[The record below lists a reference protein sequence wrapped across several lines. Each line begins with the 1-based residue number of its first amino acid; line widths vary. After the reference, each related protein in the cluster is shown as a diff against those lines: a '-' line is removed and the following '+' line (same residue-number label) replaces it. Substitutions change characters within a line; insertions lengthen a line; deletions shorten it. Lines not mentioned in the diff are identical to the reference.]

1 MERLRKLK
9 KGLAYLLS
17 MALVIGG
24 FYTNSLSAKAEDT
37 ANVSLIWAKFQEASD
52 PIEHEIATEEQ
63 RPEGKDMYAKVI
75 NGGTYTEQKEDKGLY
90 LYVNNAQVTNSVKNQ
105 NSLYYVRLAGN
116 SSLQT
121 STFTVSSNTD
131 VFPTFM
137 EDVTAE
143 NLNDLISFFDSPAYT
158 GGDDGQGGWNPPN
171 PYSYEFTANTEWI
184 DWTGMDTL
192 TVNEGVTLT
201 LNQSFNENEWEQKD
215 VPAII
220 EVKQATINGT
230 VSLPA
235 TTIEEP
241 NSFVVLDGG
250 SLTGSGKLVGSD
262 NSYLEIRAR
271 ATVSGITLYD
281 TDGTTPFTDFS
292 HTETFHWE
300 EGRWV
305 RNNPGSG
312 GEGGGPNLNKNQY
325 RVFYDNRGGD
335 SNISVLVNGTKVDS
349 DVTQSFE
356 TDKELV
362 FQLNPPEDRAK
373 KTPVIEIRVFT
384 ENNGTVVYRSDAE
397 GENKITLDD
406 KQFTFNPTT
415 DDPFEVDIRWSA
427 YDAFDGTVDKPII
440 VEVVCEGTN
449 NFPVTIKDITEVDTF
464 GDGNLMKV
472 RVSRNTSSINI
483 SWTGNNPRGI
493 KVDGGEEYNSFD
505 ETKSQVVKLSS
516 TTGNGEF
523 YCIMVDFYEQGGNP
537 GDEGDNPSGEGG
549 QSRPQSPDLVKA
561 NKGEIVINV
570 SGPAQGGVLSY
581 SIGDQNGYT
590 EVQSDKLPLT
600 LDASEFSQSVEV
612 QIGFTTSGGY
622 QFDDMQ
628 GNTIQIDN
636 KAPTNIDLDQLGKH
650 TFVVTYNP
658 EEAVTIDIRTM
669 ESQPQRPPF
678 DGSVYLF
685 WEGEDGSVCKYKL
698 ENLST
703 SHKEGEG
710 ENAIDVYDVNFVKA
724 SDIAD
729 AATGDVF
736 SITKKFEF
744 VYPNMVDDSRT
755 QHLFDGQL
763 SENDKHAITMD
774 PTNNTE
780 GQTSVTWTPDR
791 EFRITFYEDGYQ
803 GICLVTSGM
812 SYPEAPFNETVFGIK
827 DKDIGGT
834 TKGNPAILP
843 VYGLEQSITVTAG
856 DNSKPIKE
864 ITPLDVP
871 NGAITVSEV
880 ETGKFNIA
888 FHSNFFD
895 KVVYQVTDE
904 NDKVYYVKIIRETL
918 EAHDN
923 FGPGTAESDMEITAD
938 FYFPIDNS
946 YSEYQMVAS
955 LWVQDEKGQNVIKEV
970 KVIQPGIVKDKD
982 GASTAKYEVPIGA
995 TLKQSS
1001 YIVPVDKSI
1010 VAISFNILKS
1020 GEMNKEAFSG
1030 AVSGSGDGAY
1040 YDIDARR
1047 IIYDNVKEEQN

>member
-1 MERLRKLK
+1 MKKIK

-24 FYTNSLSAKAEDT
+24 FYTSSLSAKAEDT

-52 PIEHEIATEEQ
+52 PIEHEIATVEQ

-75 NGGTYTEQKEDKGLY
+75 NGGTYTEQQEDKGLY

-137 EDVTAE
+137 KDVIAE
-143 NLNDLISFFDSPAYT
+143 NLNDLISFFDSTAYT

-201 LNQSFNENEWEQKD
+201 LNQSFNVEQKN

-241 NSFVVLDGG
+241 NAFVVLDGG
-250 SLTGSGKLVGSD
+250 SLTGSGKLEGSG
-262 NSYLEIRAR
+262 NSYLEIRSG

-281 TDGTTPFTDFS
+281 TDGTTEFTDFS
-292 HTETFHWE
+292 HLESFHWE
-300 EGRWV
+300 KDKWV

-335 SNISVLVNGTKVDS
+335 SNISVLVNDTKVDS
-349 DVTQSFE
+349 NATPSFE
-356 TDKELV
+356 KDNELV
-362 FQLNPPEDRAK
+362 FQLNPPEDRVN
-373 KTPVIEIRVFT
+373 KTPVVAIYVHGVSET
-384 ENNGTVVYRSDAE
+384 VYRTNPGD
-397 GENKITLDD
+397 GEQEITLTEDN
-406 KQFTFNPTT
+406 KGFSFTPTT
-415 DDPFEVDIRWSA
+415 DDPFEVFIDWSE
-427 YDAFDGTVDKPII
+427 YDAFGETEEKPII
-440 VEVVCEGTN
+440 VEVECEGTKECLAKAN
-449 NFPVTIKDITEVDTF
+449 DIADADKMT
-464 GDGNLMKV
+464 DGNRMKV
-472 RVSRNTSSINI
+472 RLASGTNTITL
-483 SWTGNNPRGI
+483 SWTVDDPREI
-493 KVDGGEEYNSFD
+493 KVEGGSSYNNFTNKSQEIALPTTNENNTFYRVVLDFNEQGGGE
-505 ETKSQVVKLSS
+505 
-516 TTGNGEF
+516 
-523 YCIMVDFYEQGGNP
+523 GGNP
-537 GDEGDNPSGEGG
+537 GGEGGNGGEGG

-581 SIGDQNGYT
+581 SIGDQNGYI

-729 AATGDVF
+729 AAGDVF

-791 EFRITFYEDGYQ
+791 EFRITFYEEGYQ

-834 TKGNPAILP
+834 TKENPAILP
-843 VYGLEQSITVTAG
+843 IYGLEQSITVTAG
-856 DNSKPIKE
+856 ENSKPIKA

-888 FHSNFFD
+888 FHSNFYD

-904 NDKVYYVKIIRETL
+904 NDKVYYVRIIRETL

-923 FGPGTAESDMEITAD
+923 FGPGMAESDMEITAN
-938 FYFPIDNS
+938 FYFPTGNS

-970 KVIQPGIVKDKD
+970 KVVQPGIVKDMD
-982 GASTAKYEVPIGA
+982 GASTGEYEVSIGA

-1010 VAISFNILKS
+1010 VAISFNIVKS
-1020 GEMNKEAFSG
+1020 GEMNSGIFSG
-1030 AVSGSGDGAY
+1030 AISGSGNGTY